1 MSGGSLN
8 YIYHKLNNAAD
19 YIDDAEICDLLK
31 DLAEVL
37 HDYEWY
43 DSGDYSR
50 STYEETLAAFKEKW
64 FKSSREDRLKVY
76 IKDYLKNLEEKID
89 ELF

>member
-1 MSGGSLN
+1 MSGGSLD
-8 YIYHKLNNAAD
+8 YFYHKLYGVSD
-19 YIDDAEICDLLK
+19 HIDDVEIRDLLK

-50 STYEETLAAFKEKW
+50 DTYEETLAAFKEKW

-76 IKDYLKNLEEKID
+76 IKDYLKNLEGKID